1 MKCTH
6 PISISEI
13 ATAGILF
20 LIVSATKALPKLWSA
35 KQTGNDYGDAQNLLL
50 E

>member
-35 KQTGNDYGDAQNLLL
+35 KQKLGMIMEIQNLLL